1 MKKKA
6 RSPVTKAELARR
18 GLHLSH
24 DTVRRLTVDD
34 LAQVAA
40 GCDTTSFTTERRSHT
55 C

>member
-1 MKKKA
+1 MKRKP
-6 RSPVTKAELARR
+6 RCPITKAELAKR
-18 GLHLSH
+18 GLQLSH
-24 DTVRRLTVDD
+24 ETIRRLSVDD

>member
-1 MKKKA
+1 MKKKS
-6 RSPVTKAELARR
+6 RCPITKAELARR
-18 GLHLSH
+18 GLHLFH

-40 GCDTTSFTTERRSHT
+40 GCDTTSFTTERRTHM